1 MEKLS
6 LLDQIIEGIVQV
18 KCISRHPLL
27 LISMFLC
34 LIQPLHLMTI
44 RSTSSFLV
52 SLIRLGFLSTIF
64 GEKHHMPFP
73 EINPVNICKMSSN
86 FYPCKYTYNII
97 WHNVNL
103 YNMLFCSYIIFYLSK
118 KAKNMCGTNIGN
130 FHIRWQYYIY
140 FTIFTIILNM
150 FKNMVLVP
158 ANNKRNILFNYFLLL
173 QLLNITNHILS
184 DRLLDNT
191 HNFKDNLTT
200 SSIISLGY

>member
-1 MEKLS
+1 MK
-6 LLDQIIEGIVQV
+6 GFVQV

-64 GEKHHMPFP
+64 GEKHHTPLP

-86 FYPCKYTYNII
+86 FYLCKYTYNII
-97 WHNVNL
+97 WYNVNL
-103 YNMLFCSYIIFYLSK
+103 YNIVFCSYIIFYLSK
-118 KAKNMCGTNIGN
+118 KAKNMFGTNIGN
-130 FHIRWQYYIY
+130 FYIRWQYYIY
-140 FTIFTIILNM
+140 FTIFTIIVNM

-158 ANNKRNILFNYFLLL
+158 ANKNAIFYLTISLFYSYWILQIIFCQTDYW
-173 QLLNITNHILS
+173 IIL
-184 DRLLDNT
+184 
-191 HNFKDNLTT
+191 NFKDNLTT
-200 SSIISLGY
+200 FSIISLGY